1 MNSSKSLFQKR
12 KDILKKGSS
21 QPGVLGPI
29 IEAAIRFIEGGGKRA
44 TIGHLE
50 EALSALRG
58 ETETHIVPDQEN

>member
-1 MNSSKSLFQKR
+1 M
-12 KDILKKGSS
+12 KKGSS
-21 QPGVLGPI
+21 QPGVLGSK

-58 ETETHIVPDQEN
+58 ETGTHIVPDLEN

>member
-1 MNSSKSLFQKR
+1 
-12 KDILKKGSS
+12 LKKGSS